1 MARYEEGQS
10 GNVEAQ
16 FKSGEE
22 AQMAGRKG
30 GIASGESKRR
40 VKSLKEAL
48 RILLEMQHK
57 DGRTGYENVAVGLY
71 NKALKG
77 DVQASKFLAEMMAE
91 YRQRIELGNDGK
103 AFEIKTIKVKE
114 GMEKKINDY
123 LNGSGLDGQG
133 VQ

>member
-1 MARYEEGQS
+1 M
-10 GNVEAQ
+10 GNRFRTNAEATD
-16 FKSGEE
+16 
-22 AQMAGRKG
+22 AGRKG

-91 YRQRIELGNDGK
+91 YRQRIELGNDGR

-114 GMEKKINDY
+114 GMEKKISDY

>member
-1 MARYEEGQS
+1 MAQFEEGNTI
-10 GNVEAQ
+10 GNR
-16 FKSGEE
+16 FRTNEE
-22 AQMAGRKG
+22 ATDAGRKG

-48 RILLEMQHK
+48 KILLEMQHK

-71 NKALKG
+71 NKALRG
-77 DVQASKFLAEMMAE
+77 DVQASKFLAEMVAE

-103 AFEIKTIKVKE
+103 AFELKTIKVSE

-123 LNGSGLDGQG
+123 LNGSGSDGAS
-133 VQ
+133 V

>member
-1 MARYEEGQS
+1 MGQFEEGNTM
-10 GNVEAQ
+10 GNRFRTNAEATD
-16 FKSGEE
+16 
-22 AQMAGRKG
+22 AGRKG

-91 YRQRIELGNDGK
+91 YRQRIELGNDGR

-114 GMEKKINDY
+114 GMEKKISDY

>member
-103 AFEIKTIKVKE
+103 AFELKTIKVSE

-123 LNGSGLDGQG
+123 LNGSGSDGQG
-133 VQ
+133 V

>member
-1 MARYEEGQS
+1 M
-10 GNVEAQ
+10 GNR
-16 FKSGEE
+16 FRTNEE
-22 AQMAGRKG
+22 ATDAGRKG

>member
-1 MARYEEGQS
+1 MGQFEEGNTM
-10 GNVEAQ
+10 GNRFRTNAEATD
-16 FKSGEE
+16 
-22 AQMAGRKG
+22 AGRKG

-91 YRQRIELGNDGK
+91 YRQRIELGNDGR

-123 LNGSGLDGQG
+123 LNGSGLDG
-133 VQ
+133 

>member
-1 MARYEEGQS
+1 MAFEEGKS
-10 GNVEAQ
+10 GNPATQ
-16 FKSGEE
+16 FRSGTIAEE
-22 AQMAGRKG
+22 AGRKG
-30 GIASGESKRR
+30 GAASGESKRR

>member
-1 MARYEEGQS
+1 M
-10 GNVEAQ
+10 GNRFRTNAEATD
-16 FKSGEE
+16 
-22 AQMAGRKG
+22 AGRKG

-48 RILLEMQHK
+48 KILLEMQHK

-91 YRQRIELGNDGK
+91 YRQRIELGNDGR

-114 GMEKKINDY
+114 GMQDKINDY

>member
-1 MARYEEGQS
+1 MGQFEEGNTI
-10 GNVEAQ
+10 GNRFRTNAEATD
-16 FKSGEE
+16 
-22 AQMAGRKG
+22 AGRKG

-91 YRQRIELGNDGK
+91 YRQRIELGNDGR

>member
-1 MARYEEGQS
+1 MGQFEEGNTI
-10 GNVEAQ
+10 GNRFRTNAEATD
-16 FKSGEE
+16 
-22 AQMAGRKG
+22 AGRKG
-30 GIASGESKRR
+30 GVASGESKRR

-91 YRQRIELGNDGK
+91 YRQRIELGNDGR

>member
-1 MARYEEGQS
+1 M
-10 GNVEAQ
+10 GNRFRTNAEATD
-16 FKSGEE
+16 
-22 AQMAGRKG
+22 AGRKG

-91 YRQRIELGNDGK
+91 YRQRIELGNDGR

>member
-1 MARYEEGQS
+1 M
-10 GNVEAQ
+10 GNRFRTNAEATD
-16 FKSGEE
+16 
-22 AQMAGRKG
+22 AGRKG

-48 RILLEMQHK
+48 KILLEMQHK
-57 DGRTGYENVAVGLY
+57 DGRTGYENVAIGLY

-91 YRQRIELGNDGK
+91 YRQRIELGNDGR

>member
-1 MARYEEGQS
+1 MAQFEEGNTLGQKFQTGEKQS
-10 GNVEAQ
+10 EVARQ
-16 FKSGEE
+16 
-22 AQMAGRKG
+22 G

-48 RILLEMQHK
+48 KILLEMQHK